1 VSVEARRLALPL
13 VLVTTGL
20 IVALGLHPVATE
32 RILAAYVLALTA
44 IALELA
50 TRVLAAASSSPDRSE
65 LEAALDRKPP
75 EATRPAELLRTE
87 RELTLGIASAGHLH
101 SRLLPLLREAA
112 SARLPFDLERAPGR
126 ASEALGADVWELL
139 RPDRDA
145 PADRHAPGIPL
156 REVERCVAALERL

>member
-1 VSVEARRLALPL
+1 VSVEVRRLVLPL
-13 VLVTTGL
+13 TLATVGL

-32 RILAAYVLALTA
+32 RILAAYVLVLTA

-50 TRVLAAASSSPDRSE
+50 TRVLAASSSAHDRSE
-65 LEAALDRKPP
+65 FATALDRKPAEP
-75 EATRPAELLRTE
+75 TRPAELVRTE

-101 SRLLPLLREAA
+101 MRLLPMLREAA
-112 SARLPFDLERAPGR
+112 AARLPFDLDRAPDR
-126 ASEALGADVWELL
+126 ARDALGADVWELL

-156 REVERCVAALERL
+156 RDVERCVAALERI